1 MIQALI
7 EEKET
12 QFRTSGYL
20 QFSSS
25 ELQKL
30 SEQDVQL
37 LENHF
42 RGHTMM
48 LLPENEISFFEWLK
62 EMDGTVWAD
71 LWQDQENAYH
81 VSIDF
86 LHHFLPN
93 KNGFP
98 ICDLLSQE
106 NFWFSVKH
114 IKPKGREIFER
125 IKNKLNNHIKLTFE
139 EALLY
144 EIALGSIDIWHFC
157 HRYTYPVQVAK
168 QKVRQMHNDDLLVH
182 LAKREDL
189 VDYLDI

>member
-1 MIQALI
+1 MLPELI
-7 EEKET
+7 KEKEI
-12 QFRTSGYL
+12 QFSTTGYL
-20 QFSSS
+20 QFSRE
-25 ELQKL
+25 ELDKL
-30 SEQDVQL
+30 NEQNVAL

-48 LLPENEISFFEWLK
+48 LLPESEIKFFEWLK
-62 EMDGTVWAD
+62 EMDFTVWDD
-71 LWQDQENAYH
+71 LWRDQENAYH

-98 ICDLLSQE
+98 ICDLMGQE

-114 IKPKGREIFER
+114 IKPKGRELFER
-125 IKNKLNNHIKLTFE
+125 IKEKLNNDVKFTFE

-157 HRYTYPVQVAK
+157 YRYTYPVQGAK
-168 QKVRQMHNDDLLVH
+168 QKVLQMHTDDLLVH
-182 LAKREDL
+182 LGKREDL
-189 VDYLDI
+189 VGYLDV